1 MTFIFTSEKT
11 NKSLMTLPQVSSE
24 LCSQVKINDIT
35 GLSQHI
41 LHEMS
46 NKSHSQHSW
55 I

>member
-11 NKSLMTLPQVSSE
+11 NKSSMTLPRVSSE
-24 LCSQVKINDIT
+24 VCSQVKINDIT
-35 GLSQHI
+35 DLNRHI

-46 NKSHSQHSW
+46 DKSHSQHSR